1 MLFNFIANEDAYDRL
16 IRENATEQLTD
27 KQFIEREIR
36 RFKISIKRHEMYC
49 GENYYKGKQDIL
61 RRKRTAIG
69 EGGKLESVDNLPNNR
84 IVDNQY
90 QKMVAI
96 LHHHHAADPAH
107 PGDGCC
113 HPAVCRR

>member
-1 MLFNFIANEDAYDRL
+1 
-16 IRENATEQLTD
+16 
-27 KQFIEREIR
+27 
-36 RFKISIKRHEMYC
+36 MYC

-90 QKMVAI
+90 QKMVDQKNNF
-96 LHHHHAADPAH
+96 LL
-107 PGDGCC
+107 
-113 HPAVCRR
+113 RQSYY

>member
-61 RRKRTAIG
+61 RRKRTA
-69 EGGKLESVDNLPNNR
+69 
-84 IVDNQY
+84 
-90 QKMVAI
+90 
-96 LHHHHAADPAH
+96 
-107 PGDGCC
+107 
-113 HPAVCRR
+113 AVRAVSLKVWIICLIIE